1 MSIPRAPSGAG
12 SAGRALWRSVLEA
25 YELEEHEL
33 LLLRQAVGVADVC
46 ELLQR
51 VVTEQ
56 GPLKDGKAHPAVVEL
71 RAQRIVLARLIVA
84 LRVPLGEEDAS
95 SNAAKHGPVRLQ
107 RRAARGVY
115 ALKRPAG

>member
-1 MSIPRAPSGAG
+1 
-12 SAGRALWRSVLEA
+12 
-25 YELEEHEL
+25 
-33 LLLRQAVGVADVC
+33 
-46 ELLQR
+46 
-51 VVTEQ
+51 
-56 GPLKDGKAHPAVVEL
+56 VVEL

-95 SNAAKHGPVRLQ
+95 SNAAKHGPARLQ